1 MPSAR
6 RYRVLTYLLVASIV
20 TLLFFV
26 SKSRDQVSHYGT
38 PGATNDFYSKTVH
51 ALDKE
56 KHNSHHHHH
65 PHGHPGSDPANG
77 QKPVVEDGD
86 DDDELARGV
95 ADRLKQAEKDAKESA
110 EAKGPKQPQT
120 QQEVVGVGNAAG
132 GKDKADVADAKG
144 EAKDKEE
151 QRDTEVE
158 GVLRDIMKKSPII
171 IFSKS
176 YCPYSKAAKGILLE
190 KYTIEPAPYVVE
202 LDKHPLGVRIQD
214 RLGEMTGRRTVP
226 NVMVYGQSIGGG
238 DEVAAMDRMK
248 TLADKIQ
255 SIADDRIK
263 VSLRFEQT
271 AQKSS

>member
-158 GVLRDIMKKSPII
+158 GVLRDIMKKSP
-171 IFSKS
+171 STSLPLSRSDKTVNANLHPLPS
-176 YCPYSKAAKGILLE
+176 SHHLLQILL
-190 KYTIEPAPYVVE
+190 
-202 LDKHPLGVRIQD
+202 PLLQSRQGNPPRKVHHRTRAVR
-214 RLGEMTGRRTVP
+214 G
-226 NVMVYGQSIGGG
+226 
-238 DEVAAMDRMK
+238 
-248 TLADKIQ
+248 
-255 SIADDRIK
+255 
-263 VSLRFEQT
+263 
-271 AQKSS
+271 